1 MRGYY
6 IHQQSR
12 QLSYHQL
19 GSIVFYSVA
28 KMVIDMLLGLGLAL
42 PITTGVGVGVVTGVA
57 EGVSYQ
63 QKMNEEMK
71 SETRQLKFHIDI
83 HIDSSHSRSASRS
96 RRLEMDD
103 SIVTMRDNK
112 LWIEEKSPITRQ
124 PAKVGSHPFT
134 GFYLNYPDEDRPM
147 TRGLVSTISR
157 DPPVLNW
164 IYVDKDTYEIKC
176 ANRSGSIRHHVGD
189 WDWTEEFGPE
199 SCLTFDGWEGAV
211 AVEEADGKWA
221 LYFDKDDDGLK
232 GKKNGRRTM
241 EVSLKRRVITEQ
253 EVNKWGLGTEGN
265 LGMKKTVSGN
275 QIRGR

>member
-1 MRGYY
+1 
-6 IHQQSR
+6 
-12 QLSYHQL
+12 
-19 GSIVFYSVA
+19 
-28 KMVIDMLLGLGLAL
+28 MVVDLILGLGLSL

-83 HIDSSHSRSASRS
+83 KIDNSNSRSQSRS

-103 SIVTMRDNK
+103 SIVVVRDNK
-112 LWIEEKSPITRQ
+112 LWLEEKSPITRQ
-124 PAKVGSHPFT
+124 PARVGSHPFT

-164 IYVDKDTYEIKC
+164 VYVDKETYEIKL
-176 ANRSGSIRHHVGD
+176 ANRSGSMQHHVGD
-189 WDWTEEFGPE
+189 WDWTAEFGPE
-199 SCLTFDGWEGAV
+199 SCLTFDGWEGFLAV
-211 AVEEADGKWA
+211 DEGDNNWAV
-221 LYFDKDDDGLK
+221 YFDKDDDGLK

-241 EVSLKRRVITEQ
+241 EISLKRRVITEQ

-265 LGMKKTVSGN
+265 LGMKKTVRDNSLAEVREQVTN
-275 QIRGR
+275 LQ